1 MADGLVG
8 WVMEMTAWVAPF
20 FIVMSP
26 ILSYADQIVSM
37 YRAKT
42 SAGFSLDIPLIMLV
56 ASFLRIFYWPQAQYD
71 TSLLLQSLLMVIVQ
85 VALLKVALDFRPPPP
100 TKGGDAGLPF
110 AGADDSLMGFQRPYN
125 FWQWRSPRRYWQ
137 AIMYFAAALVVLELL
152 LSQMPGLYA
161 VYANAIGC
169 IGLGVEA
176 TLPIPQIL
184 INARTKSSKGLR
196 LSVLAA
202 WIGGDT
208 MKLFWF
214 FTSKSEIPWS
224 FKISGM
230 FQASCDFF
238 LGFQYLI
245 YNTNTAEES
254 QIKEHPM
261 VEWEAPK
268 ATTRSHSRSLTPTR
282 RPAPFVVAQEVK

>member
-1 MADGLVG
+1 MAISSTVGVQDWLHVCNFGLTG
-8 WVMEMTAWVAPF
+8 
-20 FIVMSP
+20 
-26 ILSYADQIVSM
+26 Y
-37 YRAKT
+37 
-42 SAGFSLDIPLIMLV
+42 
-56 ASFLRIFYWPQAQYD
+56 
-71 TSLLLQSLLMVIVQ
+71 
-85 VALLKVALDFRPPPP
+85 
-100 TKGGDAGLPF
+100 
-110 AGADDSLMGFQRPYN
+110 
-125 FWQWRSPRRYWQ
+125 RYWH

-161 VYANAIGC
+161 VYANTIGC

-184 INARTKSSKGLR
+184 INLRAKSSKGLR

-238 LGFQYLI
+238 LGFQYLL
-245 YNTNTAEES
+245 YNNQEDQA

-282 RPAPFVVAQEVK
+282 RPAPFVGSEELK

>member
-1 MADGLVG
+1 MDQDLMA
-8 WVMEMTAWVAPF
+8 WIMELTAWVAPF

-26 ILSYADQIVSM
+26 ILSYSDQIISM
-37 YRAKT
+37 HRNKT

-56 ASFLRIFYWPQAQYD
+56 ASFLRIFYWPHAQYD

-85 VALLKVALDFRPPPP
+85 VVLLKVALDYRPPPP
-100 TKGGDAGLPF
+100 TKGGEAGLPF
-110 AGADDSLMGFQRPYN
+110 AGANDTLFGFQRPYN
-125 FWQWRSPRRYWQ
+125 FWQWRSPRRYWH
-137 AIMYFAAALVVLELL
+137 AIMYFAAGLVILELL
-152 LSQMPGLYA
+152 LSQMPGIYA
-161 VYANAIGC
+161 AYANAIGC

-184 INARTKSSKGLR
+184 VNYRSKSSKGLR
-196 LSVLAA
+196 LSVLGA

-214 FTSKSEIPWS
+214 FTAKTEIPWS

-238 LGFQYLI
+238 LGFQYLLYSAREI
-245 YNTNTAEES
+245 PST
-254 QIKEHPM
+254 IKEHPM
-261 VEWEAPK
+261 TEWEAPK
-268 ATTRSHSRSLTPTR
+268 STTRSHSRSLTPTR
-282 RPAPFVVAQEVK
+282 RPAPFIDTDQAE

>member
-1 MADGLVG
+1 MA
-8 WVMEMTAWVAPF
+8 WFMELTAWVAPF

-26 ILSYADQIVSM
+26 VLSYSDQIISM
-37 YRAKT
+37 YRSKT

-56 ASFLRIFYWPQAQYD
+56 ASLLRIFYWPHAQYD
-71 TSLLLQSLLMVIVQ
+71 TSLLLQSLLMIIVQ
-85 VALLKVALDFRPPPP
+85 IMLLKVALDYRPPPP
-100 TKGGDAGLPF
+100 SKGGEAGLPF
-110 AGADDSLMGFQRPYN
+110 AGADETLFGFQRPYN
-125 FWQWRSPRRYWQ
+125 FWQWRSPRRYWH
-137 AIMYFAAALVVLELL
+137 AIVYFAGALLILELL

-161 VYANAIGC
+161 AYANAIGC

-184 INARTKSSKGLR
+184 VNWRSKSSTGLR

-214 FTSKSEIPWS
+214 FTAKSAIPWS

-238 LGFQYLI
+238 LGFQYLL
-245 YNTNTAEES
+245 YNSREAQMTV
-254 QIKEHPM
+254 KEHPM
-261 VEWEAPK
+261 KEWEAPRS
-268 ATTRSHSRSLTPTR
+268 TTMRSHSRSLTPTR
-282 RPAPFVVAQEVK
+282 PPPSMESEQTE

>member
-1 MADGLVG
+1 MAIPSTVGSFFHLCVDLFGL
-8 WVMEMTAWVAPF
+8 TD
-20 FIVMSP
+20 
-26 ILSYADQIVSM
+26 Y
-37 YRAKT
+37 
-42 SAGFSLDIPLIMLV
+42 
-56 ASFLRIFYWPQAQYD
+56 
-71 TSLLLQSLLMVIVQ
+71 
-85 VALLKVALDFRPPPP
+85 
-100 TKGGDAGLPF
+100 
-110 AGADDSLMGFQRPYN
+110 
-125 FWQWRSPRRYWQ
+125 RYWH
-137 AIMYFAAALVVLELL
+137 AIMYFAAGLVFLELL

-161 VYANAIGC
+161 VYANTIGC

-184 INARTKSSKGLR
+184 VNMRSKSSKGLR

-238 LGFQYLI
+238 LGFQYLL
-245 YNTNTAEES
+245 YNSPEEPA

-268 ATTRSHSRSLTPTR
+268 STTRSHSRSLTPTR
-282 RPAPFVVAQEVK
+282 RPAPFVGAEEAK

>member
-1 MADGLVG
+1 MQQDIMA
-8 WVMEMTAWVAPF
+8 WFMELTAWVAPF

-26 ILSYADQIVSM
+26 VLSYSDQIISM
-37 YRAKT
+37 YRNKT

-56 ASFLRIFYWPQAQYD
+56 ASLLRIFYWPHAQYD
-71 TSLLLQSLLMVIVQ
+71 TSLLLQSLLMIIVQ
-85 VALLKVALDFRPPPP
+85 VVLLKVALDYRPPPP
-100 TKGGDAGLPF
+100 TKGGEAGLPF
-110 AGADDSLMGFQRPYN
+110 AGGDDTLFGFQRPYN
-125 FWQWRSPRRYWQ
+125 FWQWRSPRRYWH
-137 AIMYFAAALVVLELL
+137 AIMYFAGALFVLELL
-152 LSQMPGLYA
+152 LSQIPGLYGA
-161 VYANAIGC
+161 YANAIGC

-184 INARTKSSKGLR
+184 INYRSKSSAGLR

-214 FTSKSEIPWS
+214 FTAKTAIPWS

-238 LGFQYLI
+238 LGFQYLL
-245 YNTNTAEES
+245 YNSREVQTTV
-254 QIKEHPM
+254 KEHPM
-261 VEWEAPK
+261 KEW
-268 ATTRSHSRSLTPTR
+268 TTRSHSRSLTPTR
-282 RPAPFVVAQEVK
+282 HAVPFMESEQTE